1 MSDDAGPGILLY
13 PRIRKSPFFHAAR
26 KHGVAMYSVYNRMYI
41 PRHFGDPV
49 AEYWNLLSNVN
60 LADVGVQRGIEITGP
75 DAFTFTNRLVTRDL
89 GKCEVGQCKYT
100 FITDT
105 AGGIINDP
113 VLLRLAENHFLL
125 TLADSDALLWAK
137 GLAVNSGLDVTIGE
151 PDMGPVQVQGP
162 KSINLMV
169 DLFGES
175 IRDIGYY
182 RFAEYTVDEMRVLV
196 SRTGYTGELGYEIYL
211 FDATEHGSA
220 LWERVT
226 EAGAPYDLRVG
237 GICHIRRIEA
247 GILAFGADADLST
260 NPYEVGL
267 GYPWMVSLDKEGG
280 FVGDEA
286 LREIKQTGATRRM
299 VGLIIDGEALGTY
312 NDGTMHEPY
321 PVLRVNNTIGK
332 VMSAC
337 HSPRLGQNIGMVI
350 LANDD
355 AVVGTTYDV
364 IVDGETRKGV
374 VTETPFIDS
383 KKETPRQSSRAH
395 PYAPGRGAS
404 MADDSRG

>member
-1 MSDDAGPGILLY
+1 MLLY
-13 PRIRKSPFFHAAR
+13 PRIRKSPYFHAAR
-26 KHGVAMYSVYNRMYI
+26 EHGVAMYSVYNHMYI

-49 AEYWNLLSNVN
+49 AEYWNLLTNVN

-75 DAFTFTNRLVTRDL
+75 DAFAFTNRLVTRDL
-89 GKCEVGQCKYT
+89 AKCDVGQCKYT
-100 FITDT
+100 FITDA

-113 VLLRLAENHFLL
+113 VLLRLGEDHFLL

-137 GLAVNSGLDVTIGE
+137 GLAVNSGLDVTIEE
-151 PDMGPVQVQGP
+151 PDIAPLQVQGP
-162 KSINLMV
+162 KSIHLMV
-169 DLFGES
+169 DLFGEA
-175 IRDIGYY
+175 IRDIDYY
-182 RFAEYTVDEMRVLV
+182 RLAEFSLGGMRVLV

-211 FDATEHGSA
+211 FEAAEHGSA
-220 LWERVT
+220 LWERII
-226 EAGAPYDLRVG
+226 EAGAPYDLAVG

-247 GILAFGADADLST
+247 GILAYGADADLST

-286 LREIKQTGATRRM
+286 LRQIKRTGAQRRL
-299 VGLIIDGEALGTY
+299 VGLIIDGAALGTY

-321 PVLRVNNTIGK
+321 PVLRGDETIGK

-337 HSPRLGQNIGMVI
+337 YSPRLQQNIGMVI

-355 AVVGTTYDV
+355 AVVGVAFDV
-364 IVDGETRKGV
+364 IVDGETRAGV

-395 PYAPGRGAS
+395 APTIAPGVDVA
-404 MADDSRG
+404 